1 MTAMGA
7 SIYAEL
13 LAALEQGVAVA
24 LATVTDTRQ
33 SVPRRAGTKMLIHAD
48 GRTSGTIGGGEME
61 SRVVR
66 EAMQALADGRPR
78 RLTYSLVD
86 PAGGDPGVCGGEME
100 IYVEPHGPEPTVL
113 VIGCGHVGR
122 AVVELAHWIGLR
134 VLAYDDRAELASA
147 ESLPLADAVYQD
159 LAEVPITAATDVVV
173 VTRNVGV
180 DLQVLPILLASPA
193 RSIGVM
199 GSRRRWA
206 TTRDALAAR
215 GCDAAALDRVI
226 APIGLELHAESPQEI
241 AVSIVGQLIGIRRGP
256 GDAAG

>member
-1 MTAMGA
+1 MNGMGA
-7 SIYAEL
+7 STYVEL
-13 LAALEQGVAVA
+13 LAAIERGVGVAVA
-24 LATVTDTRQ
+24 TVVDTRQ
-33 SVPRRAGTKMLIHAD
+33 SVPRRAGTKMLVYAD

-66 EAMQALADGRPR
+66 EAITAIADGRPR

-122 AVVELAHWIGLR
+122 AVVELAHWVGLR
-134 VLAYDDRAELASA
+134 VLAYDDRRELVTAEA
-147 ESLPLADAVYQD
+147 LPLADARYHVLTD
-159 LAEVPITAATDVVV
+159 VPITPATQVVV
-173 VTRNVGV
+173 VTRNVAV
-180 DLQVLPILLASPA
+180 DLQVLPVLLASPA

-206 TTRDALAAR
+206 TTRDALVAQ
-215 GCDAAALDRVI
+215 GCEAAALDRVI

-241 AVSIVGQLIGIRRGP
+241 AVSIVGQLIGLRRGP
-256 GDAAG
+256 VDAAG